1 MLEGFQLRPYQSAHL
16 AFHMAHDRTL
26 NLSDPGTGKTPTACL
41 YIQYLVKVCDA
52 AVAFVMPKSLLKKNY
67 DELLNFTSL
76 NPNEIEIVDGTP
88 KKRDEIYNKDGV
100 NVFLMGFDCFA
111 REWKKLPEKFNGVVV
126 DEFHMGFKS
135 NDSKRTQSFYL
146 CMNKVKYFLGMTG
159 TLIDG
164 RLSSAYPAIR
174 VINRRFYAS
183 YAEFLRNHAV
193 LDDFGNPVMWVNHGR
208 LKRILGSC
216 AVKMSFAEAY
226 KNSPKPIIIPEKCQM
241 DKKHFALYK
250 EFEETALLELE
261 DEFLTDSGSGGV
273 HQMRC
278 RQIIEAPESVGI
290 ENEGKFELGKDEVL
304 RVHLEDAK
312 NDGKPLLI
320 FSCFVAEQERIK
332 KICEDEFGF
341 RVGLI
346 NGSVSGKKRAEID
359 EQFKAGKLD
368 IVIGSPET
376 MAVGFNWEHVDTV
389 IFVSIDYK
397 DSNWR
402 QAIQRADR
410 GTRKYP
416 LKVYRLFYEGA
427 KVEYRLWDIV
437 RNKIEDNKK
446 VGW

>member
-1 MLEGFQLRPYQSAHL
+1 MLDFQLRPYQAAQL
-16 AFHMAHDRTL
+16 AFHIKERRSL

-41 YIQYLVKVCDA
+41 YIQYLVEVENA
-52 AVAFVMPKSLLKKNY
+52 SVAFVMPKSLLKKNY
-67 DELLNFTSL
+67 EEIFNFTSL
-76 NPNEIEIVDGTP
+76 TEEQVAVVDGGP
-88 KKRDEIYNKDGV
+88 KKREDIYKRKGCR
-100 NVFLMGFDCFA
+100 VFLMGFDCFA
-111 REWKKLPEKFNGVVV
+111 REWTKLPKDFNAVVV

-135 NDSKRTQSFYL
+135 NNSKRTQSFYKA
-146 CMNKVKYFLGMTG
+146 MARATYFLGMTG

-174 VINRRFYAS
+174 VINPGYYANYDS
-183 YAEFLRNHAV
+183 FLYQHAIM
-193 LDDFGNPVMWVNHGR
+193 DDYGNPIYWTNHDKI
-208 LKRILGSC
+208 KRILARH
-216 AVKMSFAEAY
+216 AVKTSFAEAY
-226 KNSPKPIIIPEKCQM
+226 KGSPKPIIIAEKCEM
-241 DKKHFALYK
+241 DKKHYELYK
-250 EFEETALLELE
+250 EFEDTALLELE
-261 DEFLTDSGSGGV
+261 DKYLDDSGSGGV

-278 RQIIEAPESVGI
+278 RQIIEAPESIGI
-290 ENEGKFELGKDEVL
+290 TDKLDLGKDEML

-320 FSCFVAEQERIK
+320 FSVFVAEQERIK
-332 KICEDEFGF
+332 KICEDEYGF

-346 NGSVSGKKRAEID
+346 NGSVSGKRRAEID
-359 EQFKAGKLD
+359 NQFRNGELD

-416 LKVYRLFYEGA
+416 LRVYRLYYPV
-427 KVEYRLWDIV
+427 KVEARLWQIIT
-437 RNKIEDNKK
+437 NKQEDNRK

>member
-1 MLEGFQLRPYQSAHL
+1 MLADFKLRPYQAAHL
-16 AFHMAHDRTL
+16 AFHLRDKRTL

-41 YIQYLVKVCDA
+41 YIQFLVQVKNA
-52 AVAFVMPKSLLKKNY
+52 SVAFVMPKSLLKKNY
-67 DELLNFTSL
+67 DEIFNFTTL
-76 NPNEIEIVDGTP
+76 TPEQVAIVKGTP
-88 KKRDEIYNKDGV
+88 AQREKIYKREGCK
-100 NVFLMGFDCFA
+100 VFLMGFDCFA
-111 REWKKLPEKFNGVVV
+111 REWKKLPDDFDGVVV

-135 NDSKRTQSFYL
+135 NDSQRTQSFYRA
-146 CMNKVKYFLGMTG
+146 MNRATYFLGMTG

-164 RLSSAYPAIR
+164 RLSAAYPAIR
-174 VINRRFYAS
+174 VINPNYYAN
-183 YAEFLRNHAV
+183 YKAFLYQHAIMDEFGTVISWTNHAK
-193 LDDFGNPVMWVNHGR
+193 
-208 LKRILGSC
+208 LKMILGRH

-226 KNSPKPIIIPEKCQM
+226 KGSPKPIIIAEECEM
-241 DKKHFALYK
+241 AKKHLELYK

-261 DEFLTDSGSGGV
+261 DKYLDDAGSGGV
-273 HQMRC
+273 HQLRC
-278 RQIIEAPESVGI
+278 RQIIEAP
-290 ENEGKFELGKDEVL
+290 FELGVTEKFDLGKDDML

-320 FSCFVAEQERIK
+320 FSVFVAEQERIK
-332 KICEDEFGF
+332 KICEQEYGF

-346 NGSVSGKKRAEID
+346 NGSTSGSKRAEID
-359 EQFKAGKLD
+359 RKFRARELD

-397 DSNWR
+397 DSNWK

-416 LKVYRLFYEGA
+416 LKVYRLYYPV
-427 KVEYRLWDIV
+427 KVEARLFEIIK
-437 RNKIEDNKK
+437 RKQEDSRK

>member
-1 MLEGFQLRPYQSAHL
+1 MKEGFKLRSYQSAHL
-16 AFHMAHDRTL
+16 AFHIAHKRSL

-41 YIQYLVKVCDA
+41 YIQYLYQVEKAV
-52 AVAFVMPKSLLKKNY
+52 VAFVMPKSLLKKNY
-67 DELLNFTSL
+67 DELLTFTDFQ
-76 NPNEIEIVDGTP
+76 PEDIAIVSGTP
-88 KKRDEIYNKDGV
+88 KKREEIYNRENVK
-100 NVFLMGFDCFA
+100 VFLMGFDCFS
-111 REWKKLPEKFNGVVV
+111 REWRKLPKSFNGVVV
-126 DEFHMGFKS
+126 DEFHAGFKT
-135 NDSKRTQSFYL
+135 NDSKRTKSFYL
-146 CMNKVKYFLGMTG
+146 AMNRVKFFLGMTG

-164 RLSSAYPAIR
+164 RLSAAYPAIR
-174 VINRRFYAS
+174 VIQPRYYFS
-183 YAEFLRNHAV
+183 YKDFLNQHAV
-193 LDDFGNPVMWVNHGR
+193 LDDWGNVKMWTNHA
-208 LKRILGSC
+208 KIKNILSAH
-216 AVKMSFAEAY
+216 AVKTSFAQAY
-226 KNSPKPIIIPEKCQM
+226 KNSPKPIILAEKCEM
-241 DKKHFALYK
+241 ASKHYEMYK

-261 DEFLTDSGSGGV
+261 DEYLTDSGSGGV

-278 RQIIEAPESVGI
+278 RQILEAPDSIGI
-290 ENEGKFELGKDEVL
+290 DVKFDIGKDEML
-304 RVHLEDAK
+304 KVHLEDAK

-320 FSCFVAEQERIK
+320 YSVFVAEQERIK
-332 KICEDEFGF
+332 KICEEEYGF

-359 EQFKAGKLD
+359 DKFKKGELD

-416 LKVYRLFYEGA
+416 LRVYRLFYDC
-427 KVEYRLWDIV
+427 KVEHRLWQIV
-437 RNKIEDNKK
+437 KNKQEDNRK

>member
-1 MLEGFQLRPYQSAHL
+1 MLNFTLRPYQAAHL
-16 AFHMAHDRTL
+16 AFHIREKRSL

-41 YIQYLVKVCDA
+41 YIQFLVQVKNA
-52 AVAFVMPKSLLKKNY
+52 SVAFVMPKSLLEKNY
-67 DELLNFTSL
+67 DEIFNFTTL
-76 NPNEIEIVDGTP
+76 TPEQVAIVKGTP
-88 KKRDEIYNKDGV
+88 KQRDKIYKQKGCK
-100 NVFLMGFDCFA
+100 VFLMGFDCFA
-111 REWKKLPEKFNGVVV
+111 REWKKLPDDFDGVIV

-135 NDSKRTQSFYL
+135 NDSQRTQNFYNA
-146 CMNKVKYFLGMTG
+146 MKRATYFLGMTG

-164 RLSSAYPAIR
+164 RLSAAYPAIR
-174 VINRRFYAS
+174 VINPNYYAS
-183 YAEFLRNHAV
+183 YKSFLYQHAIM
-193 LDDFGNPVMWVNHGR
+193 DDFGTVISWTNHA
-208 LKRILGSC
+208 KIKMILARH

-226 KNSPKPIIIPEKCQM
+226 KDSPKPIIIAEKCDM
-241 DKKHFALYK
+241 DKKHYELYK

-261 DEFLTDSGSGGV
+261 DKYLDDSGSGGV

-278 RQIIEAPESVGI
+278 RQIIEAPESIGI
-290 ENEGKFELGKDEVL
+290 TDKFSLGKDDML
-304 RVHLEDAK
+304 RIHLEDAK

-320 FSCFVAEQERIK
+320 FSCFVAEQERLK
-332 KICEDEFGF
+332 RICEEEYGF

-359 EQFKAGKLD
+359 SQFREGELD

-402 QAIQRADR
+402 QGIQRADR

-416 LKVYRLFYEGA
+416 LKVYRLYYGNC
-427 KVEYRLWDIV
+427 KVEGRLWQIV
-437 RNKIEDNKK
+437 KNKQEDNRK

>member
-1 MLEGFQLRPYQSAHL
+1 MLDFQLRPYQAAQL
-16 AFHMAHDRTL
+16 AFHIKERRSL

-41 YIQYLVKVCDA
+41 YIQYLVQVENA
-52 AVAFVMPKSLLKKNY
+52 SVAFVMPKSLLKKNY
-67 DELLNFTSL
+67 EELFNFTTL
-76 NPNEIEIVDGTP
+76 TEEQVAIVDGSP
-88 KKRDEIYNKDGV
+88 KKRDEIYKREGCK
-100 NVFLMGFDCFA
+100 VFLMGFDCFA
-111 REWKKLPEKFNGVVV
+111 REWKKLPKDFNGVIV

-135 NDSKRTQSFYL
+135 NDSQRTQSFYKS
-146 CMNKVKYFLGMTG
+146 MVRATYFLGMTG

-174 VINRRFYAS
+174 VINPGYYAS
-183 YAEFLRNHAV
+183 YKAFLYQHAI
-193 LDDFGNPVMWVNHGR
+193 LDDYGNPIMWTNHDKI
-208 LKRILGSC
+208 KRILGRH
-216 AVKMSFAEAY
+216 AVKTTFAEAY
-226 KNSPKPIIIPEKCQM
+226 KDAPKPIVIAEKCEM
-241 DKKHFALYK
+241 DKKHYELYK

-261 DEFLTDSGSGGV
+261 DKYLTDSGSGGV

-278 RQIIEAPESVGI
+278 RQIIEAPESIGI
-290 ENEGKFELGKDEVL
+290 DKKFDLGKDDML

-320 FSCFVAEQERIK
+320 FSCFVAEQERLK
-332 KICEDEFGF
+332 RICEEEYGF

-359 EQFKAGKLD
+359 SQFKKGELD

-402 QAIQRADR
+402 QGIQRADR

-416 LKVYRLFYEGA
+416 LKVYRLYYGNC
-427 KVEYRLWDIV
+427 KVEARLWQIV
-437 RNKIEDNKK
+437 KNKQEDNRK

>member
-1 MLEGFQLRPYQSAHL
+1 MLDFQLRPYQAAHL
-16 AFHMAHDRTL
+16 AFHIKEKRSL

-41 YIQYLVKVCDA
+41 YIQYLVQVENA
-52 AVAFVMPKSLLKKNY
+52 SVAFVMPKSLLKKNY
-67 DELLNFTSL
+67 EELFNFTSL
-76 NPNEIEIVDGTP
+76 KEDQVAIVDGTP
-88 KKRDEIYNKDGV
+88 KKRDEIYKRDGCK
-100 NVFLMGFDCFA
+100 VFLMGFDCFA
-111 REWKKLPEKFNGVVV
+111 REWTKLPADFKGVVV

-135 NDSKRTQSFYL
+135 NDSKRTQSFYRS
-146 CMNKVKYFLGMTG
+146 MRKAPYFLGMTG

-174 VINRRFYAS
+174 VINPGYYAS
-183 YAEFLRNHAV
+183 YQAFLYEHAI
-193 LDDFGNPVMWVNHGR
+193 LDDYGNPIMWTNHDKI
-208 LKRILGSC
+208 KRILARH

-226 KNSPKPIIIPEKCQM
+226 KDSPKPIIIAEKCEM
-241 DKKHFALYK
+241 AKKHYEMYK

-261 DEFLTDSGSGGV
+261 DKYLDDSGSGGV

-278 RQIIEAPESVGI
+278 RQIIEAPESIGI
-290 ENEGKFELGKDEVL
+290 DTNFELGKDEML
-304 RVHLEDAK
+304 KVHLEDAK
-312 NDGKPLLI
+312 NTGKPLLI
-320 FSCFVAEQERIK
+320 FSCFVAEQERLK
-332 KICEDEFGF
+332 RICEEDYGF

-346 NGSVSGKKRAEID
+346 NGSVNGKKRAEID
-359 EQFKAGKLD
+359 NQFKNGELD

-402 QAIQRADR
+402 QGIQRADR

-416 LKVYRLFYEGA
+416 LKVYRLYYGSC
-427 KVEYRLWDIV
+427 KVEHRLWEIIK
-437 RNKIEDNKK
+437 NKQKDNRK